1 MNPGR
6 KRWLL
11 RLAVVI
17 LAGLAALLWF
27 SGPRPRDLA
36 VENRSGQSIASL
48 QITVA
53 GQTNAFRDVADGASV
68 TAAYQAR
75 DDDSFRMDGRL
86 ADGTRIRASGML
98 GERTQFLVLPGGQIV
113 PKKAGPNAP

>member
-27 SGPRPRDLA
+27 TGQRPRDLT
-36 VENRSGQSIASL
+36 VENQSSQPIALL

-53 GQTNAFRDVADGASV
+53 GQTNTFRDVAHGDRV
-68 TAAYQAR
+68 TAAYKAR
-75 DDDSFRMDGRL
+75 DDDSFRLDGRL

-98 GERTQFLVLPGGQIV
+98 GERTQFLVLPGGRIE

>member
-1 MNPGR
+1 MNPGS

-11 RLAVVI
+11 RLTVVI
-17 LAGLAALLWF
+17 VAGLAALLWF
-27 SGPRPRDLA
+27 TGQRPRDLA
-36 VENRSGQSIASL
+36 VENLSGQAIASL

-53 GQTNAFRDVADGASV
+53 GQSNIFRDVADGHRV

-75 DDDSFRMDGRL
+75 EDDPFRMDGRL
-86 ADGTRIRASGML
+86 ADGTRIRASGIL
-98 GERTQFLVLPGGQIV
+98 GEHTQFLVLPGGQIA

>member
-11 RLAVVI
+11 RLAIVI
-17 LAGLAALLWF
+17 VAGLVALLWF
-27 SGPRPRDLA
+27 SGQRTRDLA

-48 QITVA
+48 QVTVA
-53 GQTNAFRDVADGASV
+53 GQTSTFRDVADGARV

-75 DDDSFRMDGRL
+75 EDDAFRMDGRL
-86 ADGTRIRASGML
+86 ADGTRIRASGLL
-98 GERTQFLVLPGGQIV
+98 GERTQFLVLPGGQIA
-113 PKKAGPNAP
+113 PKKANPNAP